1 MAGMDV
7 EELAPPSPSPPPLHV
22 IRVNAV
28 SRTKNIR
35 AIDLMTYL
43 HKTFLHNKNEAEIS
57 H

>member
-1 MAGMDV
+1 MDV
-7 EELAPPSPSPPPLHV
+7 EELGALSPSTPPLQVMRANDV
-22 IRVNAV
+22 IR
-28 SRTKNIR
+28 TENIR

>member
-1 MAGMDV
+1 MDV
-7 EELAPPSPSPPPLHV
+7 EERAPPSPSPPPLHV

-28 SRTKNIR
+28 SRTENIR